1 MPEMK
6 KHVGQLNNTGR
17 RVIVAFMQLPNDPDH
32 ALVIDSDAL
41 PDRFHDAVMKVLESL
56 EGQSERD
63 FANILS
69 RRPMPD
75 TGYDMLTTLH
85 QAGYLVRV
93 PVQNVT
99 MLPLPNY
106 PTPLI
111 KIIELMGGQAP
122 AVQQAPVAPTAN
134 EDRFNQ
140 HAVNV
145 QVDKNEE
152 MIGTARNLL
161 ALAQDME
168 NDAYRKRE
176 EAYRLCPSLRPQAA
190 PVAQAPVAPMVTSA
204 TAPSAAEVLGA
215 LKASNAKR
223 GPGRPPKVAAQ

>member
-1 MPEMK
+1 
-6 KHVGQLNNTGR
+6 
-17 RVIVAFMQLPNDPDH
+17 
-32 ALVIDSDAL
+32 
-41 PDRFHDAVMKVLESL
+41 
-56 EGQSERD
+56 
-63 FANILS
+63 
-69 RRPMPD
+69 
-75 TGYDMLTTLH
+75 MLTTLH

-93 PVQNVT
+93 PVGNVT

-106 PTPLI
+106 PTPLV

-122 AVQQAPVAPTAN
+122 SVPQAPVAPTAN

-168 NDAYRKRE
+168 NDAFRKRE

-190 PVAQAPVAPMVTSA
+190 PVAQPVAAPVAV
-204 TAPSAAEVLGA
+204 APSVAAPTAAEVLGA
-215 LKASNAKR
+215 LKASAEPQVKR
-223 GPGRPPKVAAQ
+223 GPGRPPKAIAQ